1 MKDWY
6 VVISKVTELRAL
18 CGATQISGCGN
29 RLKWES
35 LVNIW
40 EKKTIW
46 VKFINE
52 KKSSQKLRRWKRSEG
67 KTVLLH

>member
-18 CGATQISGCGN
+18 CGAKQISGCGN

-46 VKFINE
+46 VKFY
-52 KKSSQKLRRWKRSEG
+52 KWKEI
-67 KTVLLH
+67 